1 MKNYARVRSSSQVP
15 RQETHMSLQE
25 HSKLAS
31 IYGCLTNLRARQ
43 SNARRRFFE
52 DIFEGWLCLSR
63 SPYAIDADQKL
74 LPSKAVC
81 RLEDKTQVVTR
92 TRFSAHPNRH
102 IRSRGRHTSDVENVA
117 TMITSLLGLNDDLA
131 RAIAIGHD
139 MGHVPFGHLGETFL
153 TQMTGREFRH
163 EVFGAVIAQKI
174 ERNGA
179 GLNLTKQVLE
189 GILHHSRGL
198 GDLRIETGISE
209 EANAVMYADKIAY
222 VFSDINDL
230 FFASRFGLRLECFP
244 LLEFRLGWF
253 GEKQRDRVQKCVE
266 ALCLES
272 AEEGHVSFAK
282 SETAERFAELKK
294 LMYKVYPLANYKPRY
309 GDDSLVRVYDFLGK
323 TIEGVDPAVVFALL
337 CDSEAIYLSEKE
349 VLKAEDIDDLT
360 IAEIIPHLQG
370 RGIGFTDPD
379 LDW

>member
-1 MKNYARVRSSSQVP
+1 MTTEERSQLYLSY
-15 RQETHMSLQE
+15 RNL
-25 HSKLAS
+25 
-31 IYGCLTNLRARQ
+31 GCLRHLRARQ
-43 SNARRRFFE
+43 SDASRRFFE
-52 DIFEGWLCLSR
+52 DTFEGWLCYSR
-63 SPYAIDADQKL
+63 SPFAIDADQKL

-92 TRFSAHPNRH
+92 SRFTEHPNRH
-102 IRSRGRHTSDVENVA
+102 IRSRRRHTSDVDNIA
-117 TMITSLLGLNDDLA
+117 TMIAGYLGLDDSLA

-139 MGHVPFGHLGETFL
+139 MGHVPFGYLGETFL

-163 EVFGAVIAQKI
+163 EVFGVIVAQRI
-174 ERNGA
+174 ERSGA

-198 GDLRIETGISE
+198 GDLKIKLGISE

-230 FFASRFGLRLECFP
+230 FFASRFGLRLKSFP
-244 LLEFRLGWF
+244 LLENRLGWF
-253 GEKQRDRVQKCVE
+253 GEMQRVRVRKCVE

-272 AEEGHVSFAK
+272 AEKGHVSFAE

-294 LMYKVYPLANYKPRY
+294 LMYEVYPLANYSPPH
-309 GDDSLVRVYDFLGK
+309 GDDDLVRVYEYLEK
-323 TIEGVDPAVVFALL
+323 TVEGVNPAVAFALL
-337 CDSEAIYLSEKE
+337 CDSEVISLIDKK

-360 IAEIIPHLQG
+360 IAKIIPRIQG
-370 RGIGFTDPD
+370 RGIGFSDPD
-379 LDW
+379 LNW

>member
-1 MKNYARVRSSSQVP
+1 
-15 RQETHMSLQE
+15 MSIQE
-25 HSKLAS
+25 HSKLVS
-31 IYGCLTNLRARQ
+31 IYGCLSNLRARQ
-43 SNARRRFFE
+43 SDARRRIGE
-52 DIFEGWLCLSR
+52 DGFEGWLRLLR

-74 LPSKAVC
+74 LPAKAVC

-92 TRFSAHPNRH
+92 SRFSEHPNRH
-102 IRSRGRHTSDVENVA
+102 IRSRRRHTSDVDNVA
-117 TMITSLLGLNDDLA
+117 TMIASHLGLNDDLA

-153 TQMTGREFRH
+153 TQITGREFRH
-163 EVFGAVIAQKI
+163 EVFGVIIAQKI

-198 GDLRIETGISE
+198 GDLKVELGISE

-230 FFASRFGLRLECFP
+230 FFTSRFGLRLKSFP
-244 LLEFRLGWF
+244 LLMSRLSWF
-253 GEKQRDRVQKCVE
+253 GEKQRDRVRKCVE

-272 AEEGHVSFAK
+272 AEKGNVAFSK

-294 LMYKVYPLANYKPRY
+294 LMYEVYPLANYNPPH
-309 GDDSLVRVYDFLGK
+309 GDDDLVRVYDFLGK
-323 TIEGVDPAVVFALL
+323 TIEGVDPAVIFALL
-337 CDSEAIYLSEKE
+337 CDSEVISLIEKE
-349 VLKAEDIDDLT
+349 KLKPEDIDDLT
-360 IAEIIPHLQG
+360 IAEIVPHIQDKN
-370 RGIGFTDPD
+370 IDFTNPD
-379 LDW
+379 LNW